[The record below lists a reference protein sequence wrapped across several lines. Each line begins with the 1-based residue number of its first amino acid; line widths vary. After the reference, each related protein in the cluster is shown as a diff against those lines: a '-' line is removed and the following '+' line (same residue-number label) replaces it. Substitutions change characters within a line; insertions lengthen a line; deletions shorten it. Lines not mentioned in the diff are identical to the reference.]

1 MSGMGADLCRFLFA
15 VAPAGAGEGSM
26 TDPGER
32 FQVGDTVRHFKGEDA
47 SPTSAEYHYRILAFA
62 SHTETGE
69 RLVVYQAL
77 YEPFRVFARPYAQFV
92 SEVDRRKY
100 PHVRQKHR
108 FEIVSDPSLPEP
120 DPGSGAC
127 CGRVLIGRQDR
138 I

>member
-1 MSGMGADLCRFLFA
+1 
-15 VAPAGAGEGSM
+15 M

-47 SPTSAEYHYRILAFA
+47 SPTSAEYLYRILAFA

-92 SEVDRRKY
+92 SEV
-100 PHVRQKHR
+100 HR

-127 CGRVLIGRQDR
+127 CGRVLIERQDR